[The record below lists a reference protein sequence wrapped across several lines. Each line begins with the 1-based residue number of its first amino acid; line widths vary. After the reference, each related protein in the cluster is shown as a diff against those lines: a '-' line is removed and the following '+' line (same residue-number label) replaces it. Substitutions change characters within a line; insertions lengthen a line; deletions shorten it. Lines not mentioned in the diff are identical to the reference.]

1 MKLSTETISVLKN
14 FSTINANLMVKTG
27 SSLSTMSAMKNI
39 IAKADV
45 TEEFPSDFA
54 IYDLNEFLS
63 ALSLFGKPDL
73 EFNNDFVIITEE
85 GTSKSLKYWFS
96 DPSVVTTPSKEI
108 SMPSTELTFSLSSDT
123 LNEITKAAAVIGVP
137 DMALAGGKL
146 MVTDKK
152 NTTANAYETM
162 IDSIDDNDG
171 ADADYKFWFKV
182 ENLKLI
188 PGSYDVEV
196 SSKKISHFTNT
207 KLGVQYWIALEPES
221 VYTASEPAAVNN
233 D

>member
-1 MKLSTETISVLKN
+1 MKLTTETISVLKN
-14 FSTINANLMVKTG
+14 FSTINANLMVKSG

-39 IAKADV
+39 VAKADV
-45 TEEFPSDFA
+45 SEEFPSDFA

-73 EFNNDFVIITEE
+73 EFGNDFVIITEE

-108 SMPSTELTFSLSSDT
+108 SMPSTELTFNLSSDT

-152 NTTANAYETM
+152 NSTANAYETSL
-162 IDSIDDNDG
+162 DVGDV
-171 ADADYKFWFKV
+171 AAEYKFWFKV

-188 PGSYDVEV
+188 PGTYDVQV
-196 SSKKISHFTNT
+196 SSKKISHFTNI

-221 VYTASEPAAVNN
+221 SYNG
-233 D
+233 